1 MADPRNVLITGGYRG
16 IGLSIAHAFVQAGD
30 NVVVVDRAGEP
41 PAGMLG
47 VSCDVTDTAS
57 VDAAFTS
64 VLSGRAANGATAV
77 DISLCAR
84 PETFDASVAFGTTS
98 VLAMT
103 RPRSL

>member
-1 MADPRNVLITGGYRG
+1 MAETGLRPT
-16 IGLSIAHAFVQAGD
+16 LCFNASFPLEAHFSAT
-30 NVVVVDRAGEP
+30 AGELATRLAQS
-41 PAGMLG
+41 AGLAEREAREIG
-47 VSCDVTDTAS
+47 RS